1 MDNSNQKKYS
11 KVKSKVKS
19 FKTTVDAKQKEFK
32 NFKDNAGNNF
42 DANYAKTFKNL
53 NEWGDSV
60 DGQIQQKKK
69 QSQDKIKN
77 QLDELIEVFM
87 ISNEQKNKSSYQTVD
102 TLIDIYNNTILN
114 TKTKI
119 TELFIKESI
128 KTIGCSEEQEF
139 TPSPIYINIKALDLF
154 SLLKNDPSGE
164 AEPLYEKN
172 DTNNGNLP
180 YSMNKQMWERLQNLG
195 LSFNSDYSSDYI
207 GASNNQIFDIE
218 YVKQDNNGNFGEFFK
233 VTPNSTSNGI
243 SSITQ
248 FLYDYYLSIDLIDI
262 DVFIANLMDLLTG
275 AISFDLSTSYD
286 QNREQKLFEKLLQRI
301 LGLCFDNQKEIDVSG
316 IAKLSV
322 IDNLDDTFFEFS
334 SADLKDVDELAY
346 NITQGVTE
354 FTDCN
359 NVKLPVDVEAIK
371 DSLNNIRDLDTDS
384 DKLDG
389 LVNLIDEMGDTEA
402 WKLLLPNLNFKGS
415 IKFDL
420 LGQFIVALMKTLL
433 SPKNLFGLYVGL
445 KMVGNYVTDLVEDI
459 QEFIQRFKSFIVE
472 VMSKLGAIFVEQLF
486 MEIKK
491 NIDKLV
497 KQLLE
502 DIAFEAKDARLRMI
516 AGLVRGL
523 ILVGEFIQD
532 WRRCKSVVDELLD
545 ALKIAS
551 RSLGLP
557 QFSLSL
563 AEFLP
568 GMSETRVLAGVIEEL
583 EKSGLPTGD
592 LPDGSPNLMVQNQK
606 SGISGMLKEM
616 QENGKVEIFIPPL
629 AISPAGVTLPSKGVG
644 KAY

>member
-1 MDNSNQKKYS
+1 
-11 KVKSKVKS
+11 
-19 FKTTVDAKQKEFK
+19 
-32 NFKDNAGNNF
+32 
-42 DANYAKTFKNL
+42 
-53 NEWGDSV
+53 
-60 DGQIQQKKK
+60 
-69 QSQDKIKN
+69 
-77 QLDELIEVFM
+77 
-87 ISNEQKNKSSYQTVD
+87 
-102 TLIDIYNNTILN
+102 
-114 TKTKI
+114 
-119 TELFIKESI
+119 
-128 KTIGCSEEQEF
+128 
-139 TPSPIYINIKALDLF
+139 
-154 SLLKNDPSGE
+154 
-164 AEPLYEKN
+164 
-172 DTNNGNLP
+172 
-180 YSMNKQMWERLQNLG
+180 
-195 LSFNSDYSSDYI
+195 
-207 GASNNQIFDIE
+207 
-218 YVKQDNNGNFGEFFK
+218 
-233 VTPNSTSNGI
+233 
-243 SSITQ
+243 
-248 FLYDYYLSIDLIDI
+248 
-262 DVFIANLMDLLTG
+262 
-275 AISFDLSTSYD
+275 
-286 QNREQKLFEKLLQRI
+286 
-301 LGLCFDNQKEIDVSG
+301 
-316 IAKLSV
+316 
-322 IDNLDDTFFEFS
+322 
-334 SADLKDVDELAY
+334 
-346 NITQGVTE
+346 
-354 FTDCN
+354 
-359 NVKLPVDVEAIK
+359 
-371 DSLNNIRDLDTDS
+371 
-384 DKLDG
+384 
-389 LVNLIDEMGDTEA
+389 MGDTEA